1 MITTTAVTRRGGR
14 RAALTRVAVIDE
26 VVRETPDTATYWM
39 SFPDPRDRDEYW
51 FKPGQF
57 NMLYVFGVGE
67 IPISVSSAP
76 HCLPLGHTI
85 RWTGR
90 VTDAFKGLQPGD
102 EVGLRGPFGR
112 PWPVD
117 EAHDRDLLIVAG
129 GLGLAPVRSVVYRAI
144 ARRERF
150 DRVILLV
157 GARAPEHMLF
167 RSELETWVKWSA
179 GAMLETHLTVDI
191 PDDSWP
197 HSEGV
202 VTELF
207 DRISIRPNRTIGF
220 TCGPE
225 LMMHAVEIALS
236 ARGVPGSSQ
245 FYSFER
251 NMHCA
256 EGLCGHCQL
265 GPKFVCADGPV
276 FSYEEVGELWKV
288 DEL

>member
-1 MITTTAVTRRGGR
+1 M
-14 RAALTRVAVIDE
+14 D
-26 VVRETPDTATYWM
+26 
-39 SFPDPRDRDEYW
+39 FPDARDRDEYW

-57 NMLYVFGVGE
+57 NMLYMFGVGE

-76 HCLPLGHTI
+76 HCFPLAHTI

-90 VTDAFKGLQPGD
+90 VTDAFKTLRPGD
-102 EVGLRGPFGR
+102 EVGVRGPFGR
-112 PWPVD
+112 PWPVA

-129 GLGLAPVRSVVYRAI
+129 GLGLAPVRSVVYRAL

-150 DRVILLV
+150 DRVMLLV
-157 GARAPEHMLF
+157 GARGPEHMLF
-167 RSELETWVKWSA
+167 RDELDTWVEWLA
-179 GAMLETHLTVDI
+179 GSMLETHLTVDV

-197 HSEGV
+197 YAEGV

-207 DRISIRPNRTIGF
+207 DLINIRPESTIAF
-220 TCGPE
+220 ACGPE
-225 LMMHAVEIALS
+225 IMMQAVELS
-236 ARGVPGSSQ
+236 LSDRGVPETNQ
-245 FYSFER
+245 YYSFER

-276 FSYEEVGELWKV
+276 FSYEEIADLWKV